1 MEYIKS
7 TPASSFEFIGIIAG
21 LAGCFVVLI
30 QLIKEY
36 KSDKPSSLS
45 STFLIG
51 WLFIYAFWGLYGIRF
66 ETIAIWLTNTIAVVI
81 QTSLC
86 VVVFKKRKQAS
97 QKMN

>member
-1 MEYIKS
+1 MDYIKS
-7 TPASSFEFIGIIAG
+7 IPASSFEFIGIIAG
-21 LAGCFVVLI
+21 LAGCFVILI

-51 WLFIYAFWGLYGIRF
+51 WLLIYAFWGLYGIRF
-66 ETIAIWLTNTIAVVI
+66 ETIALSLTNAIAVVI

-86 VVVFKKRKQAS
+86 IVVLKKRKRTF
-97 QKMN
+97 QK